1 MEFNNSFTVQKPL
14 EEVWGTMT
22 DLERVIPAVPDASI
36 LEKTGDDAV
45 KAEVK
50 IKLGSMSMN
59 YSGPAE
65 IVEKD
70 DAAHRAV
77 MTAQAKEA
85 GGQGNADARVTMELS
100 EQGDGTEVSLHSVDQ
115 RHRQGGSDGRR
126 GDRRGDRGHDQG
138 VLGEPRGALSGPA
151 QRGGLGSDV
160 ISARIG
166 FMGVAPWE

>member
-1 MEFNNSFTVQKPL
+1 MDFDNSFTVDKPID
-14 EEVWGTMT
+14 EVWSTMT
-22 DLERVIPAVPDASI
+22 DLERVIPAVPGAEI

-45 KAEVK
+45 KAGVK

-85 GGQGNADARVTMELS
+85 GGQGNADAKVTMELS
-100 EQGDGTEVSLHSVDQ
+100 EQGGGTEVSLHSAINVTGKAAQ
-115 RHRQGGSDGRR
+115 M
-126 GDRRGDRGHDQG
+126 
-138 VLGEPRGALSGPA
+138 GEG
-151 QRGGLGSDV
+151 V
-160 ISARIG
+160 ISAVTEGMIKEFSG
-166 FMGVAPWE
+166 NLAEL